1 MPRSVE
7 NMLEQ
12 LTRQVGERYYGKYG
26 GVVIDN
32 DDPSQLARLKV
43 RVPALMQDAE
53 IGWARPALPF
63 AGPGSGHVMVP
74 EVDAMVW
81 VEFEAGNLDQPIWSG
96 CFYAE
101 NQSAP
106 GPSAPG
112 GHVIATPQGHRVV
125 LDDDGDK
132 LVVTHSGGAML
143 EMTASE
149 ITLQIGASKMVLSN
163 TAITFNDGVLKI
175 GSAGVSLANGA
186 MTLGVPPV

>member
-1 MPRSVE
+1 MPQSVE

-12 LTRQVGERYYGKYG
+12 LTRQVGQRYYGKYG

-63 AGPGSGHVMVP
+63 AGPGHGHVMVP

-106 GPSAPG
+106 DPKAPGARVIVTPG
-112 GHVIATPQGHRVV
+112 GHKAV
-125 LDDDGDK
+125 LDDDGNK
-132 LVVTHSGGAML
+132 VVLEHAGGATL
-143 EMTASE
+143 EMTATE

-163 TAITFNDGVLKI
+163 TAISFNDGVLKI
-175 GSAGVSLANGA
+175 GPAGVSLANGA

>member
-12 LTRQVGERYYGKYG
+12 LTRQVGERYFGKYG
-26 GVVIDN
+26 GVVLDN
-32 DDPSQLARLKV
+32 DDPLQLARLKV

-63 AGPGSGHVMVP
+63 AGPGHGHVMVP
-74 EVDAMVW
+74 EADAMVW

-143 EMTASE
+143 EMTATE
-149 ITLQIGASKMVLSN
+149 VTLQIGASKMVLSN

-175 GSAGVSLANGA
+175 GPAGVSLANGA

>member
-1 MPRSVE
+1 MPQTLE
-7 NMLEQ
+7 HTLEQ
-12 LTRQVGERYYGKYG
+12 LTRQVGQRYYGKYG

-63 AGPGSGHVMVP
+63 AGPGHGHVMVP

-106 GPSAPG
+106 EPTAPG
-112 GHVIATPQGHRVV
+112 ARVVVTPKGHQVV

-132 LVVTHSGGAML
+132 LLVAHAGGATL
-143 EMTASE
+143 EMTATE
-149 ITLQIGASKMVLSN
+149 ITLSIGASKMVMSN

-175 GSAGVSLANGA
+175 GPAGVSLANGA

>member
-1 MPRSVE
+1 MTHSVE
-7 NMLEQ
+7 TMLEQ

-32 DDPSQLARLKV
+32 DDPLKLARLKV
-43 RVPALMQDAE
+43 KVPTLMQDAE
-53 IGWARPALPF
+53 VGWARPALPF
-63 AGPGSGHVMVP
+63 AGPASGHVMVP

-81 VEFEAGNLDQPIWSG
+81 VEFEAGNLNQPIWSG

-101 NQSAP
+101 NQTAP

-132 LVVTHSGGAML
+132 LVVMHSGGAML
-143 EMTASE
+143 EMTSTG
-149 ITLQIGASKMVLSN
+149 ITLSIGASKMVLSN
-163 TAITFNDGVLKI
+163 TAITFNEGVLKI
-175 GSAGVSLANGA
+175 GPAGISLANGA
-186 MTLGVPPV
+186 MTLGVPPT